1 VYEAVSKSNIN
12 VGGDVVAKGDQAY
25 VVRGIGLLEKK
36 EDIENIQIEVKGSTP
51 ILVKHVAEVKVSA
64 KPRLG
69 QVGYNKENDVV
80 EGIVIMLRGE
90 NPSEVIAR
98 LKDRIEELNGG
109 ELPGDVQIV
118 PIIDRTELVNTT
130 VHTVSKTWLKELF
143 WFRLLYL
150 SSCTT
155 GEQPLLWHQLFRWLF
170 FLQLLC

>member
-25 VVRGIGLLEKK
+25 VVRGIGLLGEKD
-36 EDIENIQIEVKGSTP
+36 DIENIKIEVKGSTP
-51 ILVKHVAEVKVSA
+51 ILVKHVAEVKVS

-98 LKDRIEELNGG
+98 LKDRIEQLNGG

-130 VHTVSKTWLKELF
+130 VNTVSKNLVEGVILVSIIVF
-143 WFRLLYL
+143 IFLYNWR
-150 SSCTT
+150 TT
-155 GEQPLLWHQLFRWLF
+155 FIVASVIPLAF